1 MFGIL
6 SVCFLTVIVGS
17 NYDQQCKI
25 SGINGSGLCAE
36 LNIAESNCATK
47 KFT

>member
-17 NYDQQCKI
+17 NYEGQCKI
-25 SGINGSGLCAE
+25 SGINGSGLCAG
-36 LNIAESNCATK
+36 LNIVESNCAKK
-47 KFT
+47 KFA